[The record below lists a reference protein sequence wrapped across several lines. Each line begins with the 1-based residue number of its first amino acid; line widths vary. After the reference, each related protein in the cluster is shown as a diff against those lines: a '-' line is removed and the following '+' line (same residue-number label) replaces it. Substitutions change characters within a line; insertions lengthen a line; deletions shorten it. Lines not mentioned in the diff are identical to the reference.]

1 MDKGKR
7 VALIETSYGYHIVKI
22 TDKRTVTKS
31 LEDSKDD
38 IKNKILNEKYSKQID
53 SLYKKGKITIT

>member
-1 MDKGKR
+1 M
-7 VALIETSYGYHIVKI
+7 
-22 TDKRTVTKS
+22 TDKRIVTKS

-38 IKNKILNEKYSKQID
+38 IKYRILNEKYSKQID